1 MTKLRLNEFLGRVEK
16 IQKYY
21 KWRYGQALFNA
32 LVDLRPD
39 IADEIRGTPLD
50 PFEKKK
56 QSDVPAGLWTLL
68 EERWLVGPS
77 RTPAE

>member
-16 IQKYY
+16 IEKYY

-56 QSDVPAGLWTLL
+56 KSDVPTELWALL
-68 EERWLVGPS
+68 DQRWLVK
-77 RTPAE
+77 